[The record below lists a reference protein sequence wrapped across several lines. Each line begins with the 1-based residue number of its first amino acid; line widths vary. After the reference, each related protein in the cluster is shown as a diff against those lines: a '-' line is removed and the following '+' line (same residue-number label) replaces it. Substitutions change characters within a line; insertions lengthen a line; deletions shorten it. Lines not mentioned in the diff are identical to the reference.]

1 MSTKALTETKIEKHP
16 GCVAESL
23 SIIGNKWTALLV
35 MELARGNTRFSQI
48 ELSLKGIS
56 PRTLSQ
62 RLDYLVEK
70 KVITKESFSEMPPRI
85 EYRLTKKGYDLIP
98 ILQSMASWGD
108 KYYKSC

>member
-1 MSTKALTETKIEKHP
+1 MQVKVLQDSKIEKHP
-16 GCVAESL
+16 GCVAEAL

-70 KVITKESFSEMPPRI
+70 KVITKQFFSEMPPRV
-85 EYRLTKKGYDLIP
+85 EYQLTKKGYDLLP
-98 ILQSMASWGD
+98 ILQSMASWGN
-108 KYYKSC
+108 KYYQSC

>member
-1 MSTKALTETKIEKHP
+1 MQVKVIENSKIEKHP
-16 GCVAESL
+16 GCVAEAL

-35 MELARGNTRFSQI
+35 MELAKGNTRFSHI

-62 RLDYLVEK
+62 RLDYLDEKAIITK
-70 KVITKESFSEMPPRI
+70 KVFSEMPPRI
-85 EYRLTKKGYDLIP
+85 EYQLTEKGYDLIP

-108 KYYKSC
+108 KYYQN